1 MSENVAN
8 TSKKKVDID
17 AILESKA
24 PALKKKLPNFVI
36 SYLKKTIH
44 QDELNEIF
52 TTDKDKLGN
61 EFTGSNMKRFNWT
74 LKIEGEENLPE
85 DGRVIFASNHP
96 LGGADG
102 VVLLD
107 FLSRRYKEVK
117 APVND
122 LLMHVENMRNFFIPI
137 NKLGSQTKEASI
149 EINHAYESDTTILYF
164 PAGMCSRRQ
173 PNGEI
178 KDMDWKKAFIV
189 NAVKHQRDIVPL
201 HFIGHNSK
209 FFYNLAYYRTKLGIK
224 ANIEMLYLVDELFK
238 SKNTTFTARIGKPI
252 PWQTFTQE
260 KTPLQWAAYIKD
272 IVYNL

>member
-1 MSENVAN
+1 MTNID
-8 TSKKKVDID
+8 KKKVDID

-24 PALKKKLPNFVI
+24 PGLKKRLPNFVI

-44 QDELNEIF
+44 QDDLNEIF
-52 TTDKDKLGN
+52 RADKDKMGN
-61 EFTGSNMKRFNWT
+61 EFTGSNMIRFNWK
-74 LKIEGEENLPE
+74 LNIEGEENLPE
-85 DGRVIFASNHP
+85 NGRVIFASNHP

-107 FLSRRYKEVK
+107 FLSRRYNTVK

-122 LLMHVENMRNFFIPI
+122 LLMHVENMQEFFIPI
-137 NKLGSQTKEASI
+137 NKFGGQAKETTV
-149 EINHAYESDTTILYF
+149 EINQTYESDATILYF
-164 PAGMCSRRQ
+164 PAGMVSRRQ

-178 KDMDWKKAFIV
+178 KDLEWKKTFIAKSV
-189 NAVKHQRDIVPL
+189 QYQRDIVPL

-238 SKNTTFTARIGKPI
+238 NKNTVFTARIGKPI
-252 PWQTFTQE
+252 PWQTFTKE